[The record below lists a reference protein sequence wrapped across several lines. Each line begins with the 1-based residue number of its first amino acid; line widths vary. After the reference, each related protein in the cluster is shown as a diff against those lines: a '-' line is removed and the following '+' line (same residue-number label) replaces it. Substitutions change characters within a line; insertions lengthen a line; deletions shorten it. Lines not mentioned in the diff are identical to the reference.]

1 MGFEDDREDFWRG
14 RGGDSPSKEN
24 FLKVAAQ
31 CGGVQTGF
39 PKDGGEYPYYGA
51 TVHGEELAC
60 EGLVEKMVVES
71 IVDGESLTGWM
82 ITPLG
87 KIMAGRI

>member
-1 MGFEDDREDFWRG
+1 MGFEDDREDFWHG
-14 RGGDSPSKEN
+14 RGGPSHSKGN

-39 PKDGGEYPYYGA
+39 PKEGGEYPYYGA
-51 TVHGEELAC
+51 TAHGQELAR
-60 EGLVEKMVVES
+60 EGLVEKIVIDS
-71 IVDGESLTGWM
+71 IVGGQPLTGFM

-87 KIMAGRI
+87 KIMVGLG